1 MQVKPDWKNPIH
13 LLAFGF
19 GSGAAPKAPGTFGTL
34 AGGILYLLLLAQLSV
49 SYYLLVL
56 IIATLAGIYICGK
69 TASDIGV
76 HDHGGIVW
84 DEFVGMWIT
93 LLWVPA
99 GWGWLAVG
107 FLLFRLFDIVKP
119 WPIRWLDQHVHGGW
133 GIMLDDIVAGIMA
146 LACLQMLAA
155 VISV

>member
-56 IIATLAGIYICGK
+56 LIATLAGIYICGK